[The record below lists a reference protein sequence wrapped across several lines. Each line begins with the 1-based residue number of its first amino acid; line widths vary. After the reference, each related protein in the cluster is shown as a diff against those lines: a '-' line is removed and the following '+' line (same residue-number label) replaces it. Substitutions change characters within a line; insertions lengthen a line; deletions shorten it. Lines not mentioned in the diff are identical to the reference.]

1 MAINKI
7 EMKIFKIVMVT
18 ILILLSIFF
27 TVGMVTIWYQ
37 TNGGIIELVMMTL
50 IGLMITGMGLYFAY
64 DILKN

>member
-7 EMKIFKIVMVT
+7 EMKVLKFIMVT
-18 ILILLSIFF
+18 ILILLSILF

>member
-1 MAINKI
+1 MKVIKI
-7 EMKIFKIVMVT
+7 IMVT
-18 ILILLSIFF
+18 IIILLSILV